1 MVPSAPPTEA
11 VRIFVHFTEQ
21 VPNPTC
27 TSLPSSNVRL
37 LMACIGRQAA
47 ATKAKIDLDGR
58 FFGGRTVASSFYDE
72 KVHHPRHFPAGRKS
86 ENRQDAQA
94 EHVLSL
100 QEFAEGRLVPPEVAA
115 REERSRSRFS

>member
-1 MVPSAPPTEA
+1 
-11 VRIFVHFTEQ
+11 
-21 VPNPTC
+21 
-27 TSLPSSNVRL
+27 
-37 LMACIGRQAA
+37 MACIGRQAA

-72 KVHHPRHFPAGRKS
+72 KVHHSDIAQLASKVGKS
-86 ENRQDAQA
+86 CQDAQA
-94 EHVLSL
+94 EHVLSV

>member
-1 MVPSAPPTEA
+1 MTAVPDRCQWLTAVWGQVRIRVVPSAPPTEA

-58 FFGGRTVASSFYDE
+58 FFGGRQVWVGFYSEPDFE
-72 KVHHPRHFPAGRKS
+72 KGALTLNP
-86 ENRQDAQA
+86 
-94 EHVLSL
+94 
-100 QEFAEGRLVPPEVAA
+100 
-115 REERSRSRFS
+115 

>member
-1 MVPSAPPTEA
+1 MV
-11 VRIFVHFTEQ
+11 
-21 VPNPTC
+21 
-27 TSLPSSNVRL
+27 
-37 LMACIGRQAA
+37 CIGRQAA

-86 ENRQDAQA
+86 ENRAKTRKLSTF
-94 EHVLSL
+94 LSL